1 MKVNITKQLLKLGL
15 GLFAAIVAVS
25 CDPLEID
32 TPPVLAGDFSDP
44 IYPRV
49 YGKVS
54 LVVDIDADSKASTA
68 AAIVKTLV
76 VEYYFKA
83 PDGRLVLAKKYDR
96 VSDIPQVVSFPV
108 GDYIVVSH
116 SADGAGEY
124 FYGRTTMSVVEGAKA
139 TPSIVCTLLADNF
152 DDPIYPTTYGKV
164 SLNVTAEADLS
175 TPISKANITL
185 DAGAMIVEFYFVSTD
200 GTRTLSKRYET
211 FAKMP
216 TTVSFPVG
224 KYEVVAKSEDEM
236 SDVSSSA
243 YFKGMTTMT
252 VTATDKASATVEAL
266 MQNSRLNVL
275 TQSGFDNAFSTW
287 GAKLHFAGEAEAQ
300 VEFSKTNLATI
311 YIKPTD
317 FALHLNAVQVGDNLT
332 HYKVIPVTDVK
343 PETDITV
350 TLEGQSMGTVIVG
363 ISIKGNINRQD
374 HDINF
379 PDDDGELS
387 GGGTNP
393 NPNPDPE
400 PEPDPAVPPTI
411 IGEGFDVDQVKEIST
426 SADFDA
432 DGNLKTPLKVTATA
446 KDGGIQQFVITI
458 DSPDI
463 GEDLLIPIFGG
474 TSFDLAN
481 VPPGSA
487 LESNLNDLGI
497 LPFGVKVKDQESFTF
512 DLTSFMTLLPENTI
526 THNFTLKIKDG
537 NEVVIEKTV
546 RIKRIP

>member
-15 GLFAAIVAVS
+15 GLLVAIVAVS

-32 TPPVLAGDFSDP
+32 TPPALAGDFSDP

-54 LVVDIDADSKASTA
+54 LAVDIDADSKAGTA
-68 AAIVKTLV
+68 ATTIKTFV
-76 VEYYFKA
+76 VEYYFKT
-83 PDGRLVLAKKYDR
+83 PDGGLVLAKKYDR
-96 VSDIPQVVSFPV
+96 IADIPQIVSFPV
-108 GDYIVVSH
+108 GAYIVVAH
-116 SADGAGEY
+116 SADDAGEY
-124 FYGRTTMSVVEGAKA
+124 FYGRTTMSVTEGAKA
-139 TPSIVCTLLADNF
+139 TPAIVCTLLADNF

-164 SLNVTAEADLS
+164 SLNVTAKADLS
-175 TPISKANITL
+175 TPITKASITP
-185 DAGAMIVEFYFVSTD
+185 DAGAMVVEFYFVSTD
-200 GTRTLSKRYET
+200 GTRTMSKRYDT
-211 FAKMP
+211 YSMMP
-216 TTVSFPVG
+216 AIVSFPVG
-224 KYEVVAKSEDEM
+224 RYEVIVKSGDEM
-236 SDVSSSA
+236 PDVGPSA

-252 VTATDKASATVEAL
+252 VSATDRSNATVDAL

-287 GAKLHFAGEAEAQ
+287 SAKLHFAGAAEAQ
-300 VEFSKTNLATI
+300 VEFSKTNPATV
-311 YIKPTD
+311 YIKPID
-317 FALHLNAVQVGDNLT
+317 FALHLSAVQVGDNLT
-332 HYKVIPVTDVK
+332 HSKVIPVTDVK

-350 TLEGQSMGTVIVG
+350 TLEGQSMGSLNVG

-393 NPNPDPE
+393 NPKPDPE
-400 PEPDPAVPPTI
+400 PDPVVPPTI
-411 IGEGFDVDQVKEIST
+411 TGEGFDVDQVKEIST

-463 GEDLLIPIFGG
+463 GSDLLDPIFGG
-474 TSFDLAN
+474 SSFDLAN

-537 NEVVIEKTV
+537 NEAVIEKTV

>member
-15 GLFAAIVAVS
+15 GLLVAIVAVS

-32 TPPVLAGDFSDP
+32 TPPALAGDFSDP

-54 LVVDIDADSKASTA
+54 LAVDIDADSKAGTA
-68 AAIVKTLV
+68 ATTIKTFV
-76 VEYYFKA
+76 VEYYFKT
-83 PDGRLVLAKKYDR
+83 PDGGLVLAKKYDR
-96 VSDIPQVVSFPV
+96 IADIPQIVSFPV
-108 GDYIVVSH
+108 GAYIVVAH
-116 SADGAGEY
+116 SADDAGEY
-124 FYGRTTMSVVEGAKA
+124 FYGRTTMSVTEGAKA
-139 TPSIVCTLLADNF
+139 TPAIVCTLLADNF

-164 SLNVTAEADLS
+164 SLNVTAKADLS
-175 TPISKANITL
+175 TPITKASITP
-185 DAGAMIVEFYFVSTD
+185 DAGAMVVEFYFVSTD
-200 GTRTLSKRYET
+200 GTRTMSKRYDT
-211 FAKMP
+211 YSMMP
-216 TTVSFPVG
+216 AIVSFPVG
-224 KYEVVAKSEDEM
+224 RYEVIVKSGDEM
-236 SDVSSSA
+236 PDVGPSA

-252 VTATDKASATVEAL
+252 VSATDMSNATVDAL

-275 TQSGFDNAFSTW
+275 TQSGFDNAFNTW
-287 GAKLHFAGEAEAQ
+287 SAKLHFAGAAEAQ
-300 VEFSKTNLATI
+300 VEFSKTNPATV
-311 YIKPTD
+311 YIKPID
-317 FALHLNAVQVGDNLT
+317 FALHLSAVQVGDNLT
-332 HYKVIPVTDVK
+332 HSKVIPVTDVK

-350 TLEGQSMGTVIVG
+350 TLEGQSMGSLNVG

-400 PEPDPAVPPTI
+400 PDPAVPPTI
-411 IGEGFDVDQVKEIST
+411 TGEGFDVDQVKEIST

-432 DGNLKTPLKVTATA
+432 GGNLKIPLKVTATA

-463 GEDLLIPIFGG
+463 SEDLLISIFGG

-537 NEVVIEKTV
+537 NEAVIEKTV

>member
-15 GLFAAIVAVS
+15 GLLVAIVAVS

-32 TPPVLAGDFSDP
+32 TPPALAGDFSDP
-44 IYPRV
+44 IYPRI

-54 LVVDIDADSKASTA
+54 LAVDIDADSKASTA
-68 AAIVKTLV
+68 AATIKTFV
-76 VEYYFKA
+76 VEYYFKT
-83 PDGRLVLAKKYDR
+83 PDGGLVLAKKYDR
-96 VSDIPQVVSFPV
+96 LSDIPQIVSFPV
-108 GDYIVVSH
+108 GDYIVVAH
-116 SADGAGEY
+116 SADDAGEY
-124 FYGRTTMSVVEGAKA
+124 FYGRTTMSVTEGSKA
-139 TPSIVCTLLADNF
+139 TPAIVCTLLADNF

-175 TPISKANITL
+175 TPISKANLTPDVGDL
-185 DAGAMIVEFYFVSTD
+185 VVEFYFVSTD
-200 GTRTLSKRYET
+200 GTRTLSKRYDT
-211 FAKMP
+211 YSMMP
-216 TTVSFPVG
+216 AIVSFPIG

-236 SDVSSSA
+236 LDVSPSA

-252 VTATDKASATVEAL
+252 VSATDRSSATLKAL
-266 MQNSRLNVL
+266 MQNSRLNVI
-275 TQSGFDNAFSTW
+275 TQSAFDNAFSMW
-287 GAKLHFAGEAEAQ
+287 GAKLHFAGETEAQ
-300 VEFSKTNLATI
+300 VEFSKTSPATI

-317 FALHLNAVQVGDNLT
+317 FALHLSAVQVGDNLT
-332 HYKVIPVTDVK
+332 HSKVIPVTDVK

-350 TLEGQSMGTVIVG
+350 TLEGQSMGSLNVG

-379 PDDDGELS
+379 PDDDEELS

-393 NPNPDPE
+393 NPNPDPD
-400 PEPDPAVPPTI
+400 PDPVVPPTI
-411 IGEGFDVDQVKEIST
+411 TGEGFDVDQVKEIST

-463 GEDLLIPIFGG
+463 GSDLLDPIFGG
-474 TSFDLAN
+474 SSFDLAN

-537 NEVVIEKTV
+537 NEAVIEKTV

>member
-15 GLFAAIVAVS
+15 GLLVAIVAVS

-32 TPPVLAGDFSDP
+32 TPPALAGDFSDP
-44 IYPRV
+44 IYPRI

-54 LVVDIDADSKASTA
+54 LAVDIDADSKASTA
-68 AAIVKTLV
+68 AATIKTFV
-76 VEYYFKA
+76 VEYYFKT
-83 PDGRLVLAKKYDR
+83 PDGGLVLAKKYDR
-96 VSDIPQVVSFPV
+96 IADIPQIVSFPV
-108 GDYIVVSH
+108 GDYIVVAH
-116 SADGAGEY
+116 SADDAGEY
-124 FYGRTTMSVVEGAKA
+124 FYGRTTMSVTEGAKA
-139 TPSIVCTLLADNF
+139 TPAIVCTLLADNF

-175 TPISKANITL
+175 TPISKATL
-185 DAGAMIVEFYFVSTD
+185 TPNVGDMVVEFYFVSTD
-200 GTRTLSKRYET
+200 GTRTLSKRYDT
-211 FAKMP
+211 YSMMP
-216 TTVSFPVG
+216 AIVSFPVG

-236 SDVSSSA
+236 LDVSPSA

-252 VTATDKASATVEAL
+252 VSATDRSSATLKAL
-266 MQNSRLNVL
+266 MQNSRLNVI
-275 TQSGFDNAFSTW
+275 TQSAFDNAFSKW
-287 GAKLHFAGEAEAQ
+287 AAKLHFVGETEAQ
-300 VEFSKTNLATI
+300 AEFSRTSPTTI

-317 FALHLNAVQVGDNLT
+317 FALHLSAVQVGDNLT
-332 HYKVIPVTDVK
+332 HSKVIPVTDVK

-350 TLEGQSMGTVIVG
+350 TLEGHSMGTVIVG